1 MILYYEVIT
10 LFQIVYFLRNYK
22 LNSFFLIEYSGIQMK
37 GLTHVFFG
45 IGFVSI
51 LLSFTKVPLL
61 FWGIGTL
68 IIAPFFSRVP
78 DYDQKI
84 AKVTFN
90 RVVPHRG
97 KATHNLLYGLPLFS
111 VPYIIEIPILGV
123 LLTTIIV
130 SIFGALFSHTFVDAF
145 NFGGVWCG
153 IFKIKGFLEW
163 DSFWG
168 NFSFKL
174 IGFFLFLISIGS
186 SIFNYY

>member
-1 MILYYEVIT
+1 
-10 LFQIVYFLRNYK
+10 
-22 LNSFFLIEYSGIQMK
+22 MK

-68 IIAPFFSRVP
+68 IITPFFSRVP

-90 RVVPHRG
+90 QVLPHRG
-97 KATHNLLYGLPLFS
+97 KATHNLLYGLPLFL
-111 VPYIIEIPILGV
+111 VPYIIEIPTLGV
-123 LLTTIIV
+123 LVATIIV

-163 DSFWG
+163 DSFLG

-174 IGFFLFLISIGS
+174 IGFFLLLLSIGS
-186 SIFNYY
+186 TILKYY